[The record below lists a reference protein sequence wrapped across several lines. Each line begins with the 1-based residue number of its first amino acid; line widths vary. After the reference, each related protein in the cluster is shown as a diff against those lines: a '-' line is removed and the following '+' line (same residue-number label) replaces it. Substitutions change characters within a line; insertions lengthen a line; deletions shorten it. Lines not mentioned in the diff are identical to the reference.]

1 MGAPYEDGGAGA
13 VYIYRGSA
21 DGLVTTVSQRLSAR
35 NVGLNLKGFG
45 ISLSRGAD
53 VDKNGY
59 TGTQITP
66 LSMCS
71 EMNEIGKF
79 VTNN

>member
-1 MGAPYEDGGAGA
+1 MGAPYDSDGAGT

-21 DGLVTTVSQRLSAR
+21 DGLQTKVSQKITASDM
-35 NVGLNLKGFG
+35 GLNLKGFG

-59 TGTQITP
+59 TGVLI
-66 LSMCS
+66 
-71 EMNEIGKF
+71 
-79 VTNN
+79 V